1 MTTQVDPVEATTRAR
16 RALDGMS
23 VNRDAMARDVIAL
36 AEEVTNW
43 RASFA
48 RAKATNADK
57 GRGIADEIN
66 DIVKGF
72 SK

>member
-36 AEEVTNW
+36 AEEVT
-43 RASFA
+43 SGGFA
-48 RAKATNADK
+48 QAF
-57 GRGIADEIN
+57 GEIF
-66 DIVKGF
+66 KGF
-72 SK
+72 QK

>member
-1 MTTQVDPVEATTRAR
+1 
-16 RALDGMS
+16 MS

-48 RAKATNADK
+48 RAKATSADTS
-57 GRGIADEIN
+57 GGFAQAFGEIF
-66 DIVKGF
+66 KGF
-72 SK
+72 QK